1 MKKAFMA
8 IIAAAAVM
16 AFSAVSCGKDKEE
29 APAAEADVSSVQ
41 DTATSSDDLFAE
53 YTTTAE
59 ELEQLLADMRKKA
72 MERVDITAQPIA
84 DYEIPGDWK
93 EVSDGRMRF
102 RVPPDVEDQTSSSGS
117 IILGKFKNAEKD
129 VAILTMN
136 GNDWSKQEDSSEEND
151 FFPEASDEKT
161 TEAFEK
167 LGMEYDGTRTS
178 FYKAVLSFT
187 SADRTDENA
196 EAFDTAALAKGLCFI
211 EFPEVFYKN
220 SDGHDI
226 YAHAYPMPDIL
237 LGGNEDKDDSGS
249 FWVGAFADPNTEYTL
264 SVHARSREEALMIC
278 STITFVEE
286 QG

>member
-8 IIAAAAVM
+8 IIAAAAMM

-29 APAAEADVSSVQ
+29 ASAPGADVSSVQ
-41 DTATSSDDLFAE
+41 DTTKSLDDLLAE

-59 ELEQLLADMRKKA
+59 ELEKQLADMREKA
-72 MERVDITAQPIA
+72 MERVDITAKPIA
-84 DYEIPGDWK
+84 DYEIPSDWK

-117 IILGKFKNAEKD
+117 IILGKFNNAEKD
-129 VAILTMN
+129 VSVITMN
-136 GNDWSKQEDSSEEND
+136 GNDWSDKEDITEEED
-151 FFPEASDEKT
+151 FFPEASDEKCA
-161 TEAFEK
+161 EAFEK
-167 LGMEYDGTRTS
+167 LGIEYDGTRTS

-211 EFPEVFYKN
+211 DFPEVFYKN

-226 YAHAYPMPDIL
+226 YAHAYPMPDII
-237 LGGNEDKDDSGS
+237 LGGKEDKYESGS

-264 SVHARSREEALMIC
+264 SVRARSREEALMIC